1 MKSYEQLQKEFYKIF
16 HTRLGA
22 FIDIYAAAF
31 CAPCFALELF
41 EQWLQPFEDE
51 KSIKDVVLERY
62 GQEGVDI
69 INELLDL

>member
-31 CAPCFALELF
+31 NIPCFAMELF
-41 EQWLQPFEDE
+41 EQYLQPIEE
-51 KSIKDVVLERY
+51 GKSIRDVVLERY
-62 GQEGVDI
+62 GQDGVNI
-69 INELLDL
+69 INELLEL